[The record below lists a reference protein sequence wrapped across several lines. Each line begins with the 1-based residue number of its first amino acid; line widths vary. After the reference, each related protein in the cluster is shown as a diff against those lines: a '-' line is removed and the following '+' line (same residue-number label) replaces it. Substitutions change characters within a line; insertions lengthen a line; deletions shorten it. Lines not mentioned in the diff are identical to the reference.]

1 MAARDQL
8 QELKINVTN
17 IKSVL
22 IKGREQ
28 QKKISSRKVS
38 FIRREEKREQRIEKE
53 NALEKFRIPTFGVA
67 GLVQSTTSGIFGGL
81 MGFLGNILAGYIVV
95 RLPQIIAKAQEIYE
109 NVKPIWEGAFKT
121 LTTIFNGVGFVFS
134 SITSVF
140 DKGEAEKNLKKTE
153 TELKNFDKEADSDI
167 SFFSGLLKSAG
178 IMMPETPQAPEQG
191 SPSSIADQS
200 GGLGMPD
207 TPTPSPSSMPQE
219 RNRGGEVLKTT
230 QPKRAPQR
238 DSRSETSAARI
249 IFPRVANKTIK
260 NTKAYQKNVIKMGE
274 IVKLLKMKRKTSSAG
289 GGGIP
294 SGPTP
299 QRSAD
304 NAPIATGPIKPGG
317 TLEFVGDGS
326 GATGSL
332 VMKDATGKKI
342 GSWEAISGVYR
353 TANASQSERR
363 NVSGTLNPLPDGTY
377 PLLGF
382 AKHGYVDG
390 VGSWSTYINNMAGAI
405 GRRSQIL
412 VHNDIGSN
420 GTAGCVGVELGG
432 RSGTEAEKKFLAAYE
447 ATKPTSINVA
457 IGKGNKASRPK
468 VSADNVPIP
477 KGANAPQV
485 AMVIQPIV
493 KETTKEVP
501 VAVSSGGG
509 QSALNSNTSNNY
521 FDIG

>member
-38 FIRREEKREQRIEKE
+38 FVKREEKREQRIEKE

-121 LTTIFNGVGFVFS
+121 LTTIFNGVGFVFN

-140 DKGEAEKNLKKTE
+140 DRGQAEKNLKKTD
-153 TELKNFDKEADSDI
+153 TELKNLDKEADSDI

-178 IMMPETPQAPEQG
+178 IMLPETPQAPEQG

-200 GGLGMPD
+200 GGLGMP

-219 RNRGGEVLKTT
+219 RNRGGEILKTT
-230 QPKRAPQR
+230 QPKRVPQR
-238 DSRSETSAARI
+238 DSRSDTSAARI

-274 IVKLLKMKRKTSSAG
+274 IVKLLKMKRKTSSAAG
-289 GGGIP
+289 SIP
-294 SGPTP
+294 SGPNP

-317 TLEFVGDGS
+317 TLEFIGHGD

-332 VMKDATGKKI
+332 VMKDAAGKKI
-342 GSWEAISGVYR
+342 GSWEAISGVYS
-353 TANASQSERR
+353 TANASQSDRR
-363 NVSGTLNPLPDGTY
+363 NVYGVLNPLPDGTY

-382 AKHGYVDG
+382 AKHGYVRG
-390 VGSWSTYINNMAGAI
+390 VGNWSTLINNESGSI
-405 GRRSQIL
+405 GRRSELL

-432 RSGTEAEKKFLAAYE
+432 RSGTEAEKRFLAAYE

-457 IGKGNKASRPK
+457 IGKGNKASKPK

-477 KGANAPQV
+477 KGANAPKV

-501 VAVSSGGG
+501 VPVSSGGG
-509 QSALNSNTSNNY
+509 QSTLNSNTSNNY

>member
-38 FIRREEKREQRIEKE
+38 FVKREEKREQRIEKE

-121 LTTIFNGVGFVFS
+121 LTTIFNGVGFVFN

-140 DKGEAEKNLKKTE
+140 DRGQAEKNLKKTD
-153 TELKNFDKEADSDI
+153 TELKNLDKEADSDI

-178 IMMPETPQAPEQG
+178 IMLPETPQAPEQG

-200 GGLGMPD
+200 GGLGMP

-219 RNRGGEVLKTT
+219 RNRGGEILKTT
-230 QPKRAPQR
+230 QPKRVPQR
-238 DSRSETSAARI
+238 DSRSDTSAARI

-274 IVKLLKMKRKTSSAG
+274 IVKLLKMKRKTSSAAG
-289 GGGIP
+289 SIP
-294 SGPTP
+294 SGPNP

-317 TLEFVGDGS
+317 TLEFIGHGD

-332 VMKDATGKKI
+332 VMKDAAGKKI
-342 GSWEAISGVYR
+342 GSWEAISGVYS
-353 TANASQSERR
+353 TANASQSDRR
-363 NVSGTLNPLPDGTY
+363 NVYGVLNPLPDGTY

-382 AKHGYVDG
+382 AKHGYVRG
-390 VGSWSTYINNMAGAI
+390 VGNWSTLINNESGSI
-405 GRRSQIL
+405 GRRSELL

-432 RSGTEAEKKFLAAYE
+432 RSGTEAEKRFLAAYE

-457 IGKGNKASRPK
+457 IGKGNKASKPK
-468 VSADNVPIP
+468 VSADNVPVP
-477 KGANAPQV
+477 KGANAPKV

-501 VAVSSGGG
+501 VPVSSGGG
-509 QSALNSNTSNNY
+509 QSTLNSNTSNNY

>member
-38 FIRREEKREQRIEKE
+38 FVKREEKREQRIEKE

-121 LTTIFNGVGFVFS
+121 LTTIFNGVGFVFN

-140 DKGEAEKNLKKTE
+140 DRGQAEKNLKKTD
-153 TELKNFDKEADSDI
+153 TELKNLDKEADSDI

-178 IMMPETPQAPEQG
+178 IMLPETPQAPEQG

-200 GGLGMPD
+200 GGLGMP

-219 RNRGGEVLKTT
+219 RNRGGEILKTT
-230 QPKRAPQR
+230 QPKRVPQR
-238 DSRSETSAARI
+238 DSRSDTSAARI

-274 IVKLLKMKRKTSSAG
+274 IVKLLKMKRKTSSAAG
-289 GGGIP
+289 SIP
-294 SGPTP
+294 SGPNP

-317 TLEFVGDGS
+317 TLEFIGHGD

-332 VMKDATGKKI
+332 VMKDAAGKKI
-342 GSWEAISGVYR
+342 GSWEAISGVYS
-353 TANASQSERR
+353 TANASQSDRR
-363 NVSGTLNPLPDGTY
+363 NVYGVLNPLPDGTY

-382 AKHGYVDG
+382 AKHGYVRG
-390 VGSWSTYINNMAGAI
+390 VGNWSTLINNESGSI
-405 GRRSQIL
+405 GRRSELL
-412 VHNDIGSN
+412 VHNDI
-420 GTAGCVGVELGG
+420 VH
-432 RSGTEAEKKFLAAYE
+432 
-447 ATKPTSINVA
+447 
-457 IGKGNKASRPK
+457 
-468 VSADNVPIP
+468 
-477 KGANAPQV
+477 Q
-485 AMVIQPIV
+485 
-493 KETTKEVP
+493 
-501 VAVSSGGG
+501 
-509 QSALNSNTSNNY
+509 
-521 FDIG
+521 

>member
-38 FIRREEKREQRIEKE
+38 FVKREEKREQRIEKE

-153 TELKNFDKEADSDI
+153 TELKNFDKESDNDI

-178 IMMPETPQAPEQG
+178 IMPPETPQAPEQG

-200 GGLGMPD
+200 GGLGMP

-219 RNRGGEVLKTT
+219 RNRGGEILKTT
-230 QPKRAPQR
+230 QPKRVPQR
-238 DSRSETSAARI
+238 DSRSDTSAARI

-274 IVKLLKMKRKTSSAG
+274 IVKLLKMKRKTSSAAG
-289 GGGIP
+289 SIP
-294 SGPTP
+294 SGPNP

-317 TLEFVGDGS
+317 TLEFIGHGD

-332 VMKDATGKKI
+332 VMKDAAGKKI
-342 GSWEAISGVYR
+342 GSWEAISGVYS
-353 TANASQSERR
+353 TANASQSDRR
-363 NVSGTLNPLPDGTY
+363 NVYGVLNPLPDGTY

-382 AKHGYVDG
+382 AKHGYVRG
-390 VGSWSTYINNMAGAI
+390 VGNWSTLINNESGSI
-405 GRRSQIL
+405 GRRSELL
-412 VHNDIGSN
+412 VHNDI
-420 GTAGCVGVELGG
+420 VH
-432 RSGTEAEKKFLAAYE
+432 
-447 ATKPTSINVA
+447 
-457 IGKGNKASRPK
+457 
-468 VSADNVPIP
+468 
-477 KGANAPQV
+477 Q
-485 AMVIQPIV
+485 
-493 KETTKEVP
+493 
-501 VAVSSGGG
+501 
-509 QSALNSNTSNNY
+509 
-521 FDIG
+521 

>member
-121 LTTIFNGVGFVFS
+121 LTTIFNGVGFVFN

-140 DKGEAEKNLKKTE
+140 DRGQAEKNLKKTD
-153 TELKNFDKEADSDI
+153 TELKNLDKEADSDI

-207 TPTPSPSSMPQE
+207 TPTPSPSSLPQE
-219 RNRGGEVLKTT
+219 RNQGGEILKTT
-230 QPKRAPQR
+230 QPKRVPQR
-238 DSRSETSAARI
+238 DSRSDTSAARI

-274 IVKLLKMKRKTSSAG
+274 IVKLLKMKRKTSS
-289 GGGIP
+289 GGIP
-294 SGPTP
+294 SGPNP
-299 QRSAD
+299 QRSSD
-304 NAPIATGPIKPGG
+304 NTPIATGPIKPGG
-317 TLEFVGDGS
+317 TLEFIGHGD

-332 VMKDATGKKI
+332 VMKDAAGKKI
-342 GSWEAISGVYR
+342 GSWEAISGVYS
-353 TANASQSERR
+353 TANASQSDRK
-363 NVSGTLNPLPDGTY
+363 NVYGVLNPLPDGTY

-382 AKHGYVDG
+382 AKHGYVRG
-390 VGSWSTYINNMAGAI
+390 VGNWSTLINNESGSI
-405 GRRSQIL
+405 GRRSELL

-432 RSGTEAEKKFLAAYE
+432 RSGTEAEKRFLAAYE

-457 IGKGNKASRPK
+457 IGKGNKASKPK
-468 VSADNVPIP
+468 VSADNVPVP
-477 KGANAPQV
+477 PGANAPQV

-501 VAVSSGGG
+501 VPVSSGGG
-509 QSALNSNTSNNY
+509 QSTLNSNMSNNY